1 LDPRAQ
7 TTFPPLSLVPVR
19 EPGLRGVLLSALA
32 FTLYLL
38 AMWLLAPTY
47 GLGIAAFLVVPLAAA
62 AWHYGLRG
70 ALAASLVMVPIAVWL
85 CWYFVHGVAL
95 TGVISGHVGIVLVA
109 GVVGR
114 LRDLSVRVDR
124 ELEEHARAQRMLR
137 QSQAQN
143 QALLSAL
150 PDLIFRL
157 GPGGRVSGASGVR
170 GRATSMRSATYLDQL
185 MPPDSADLVQA
196 KAERVLVTSEPVG
209 LEYHVR
215 EHDDVHDYEARIVKC
230 APEQVLVIVRDVTKQ
245 KRLER
250 ELITAKEAALDA
262 ARLKTKFLANMS
274 HEIRTPMNG
283 VIGMTN
289 LLMETSLGAEQ
300 REYAQ
305 IIHKSGQALLDIIDD
320 ILDFAKIEAGKLEL
334 DEVEFDLRAS
344 VEESVGAVASQAYAK
359 DLDIGAVFEANVP
372 VRVTGD
378 PTRLRQVLANL
389 LSNAVKFTDAG
400 RVMLHLSE
408 EPHPDKKSVLIR
420 FVVRDTGPG
429 ISDEQKE
436 KLFRPVLL
444 GESHQQ
450 SGSSKEGTGLG
461 LAIAHELVQLMGGEI
476 TCESTL
482 GEGSAFSF
490 SARLVPKILERRA
503 GDELAQDPAGSHVLI
518 VRPEDDLTPRVVSD
532 QLDQL
537 EVASSYASDQDVL
550 EFLRTAC
557 DESKPYLAVLLDME
571 REPRKAQD
579 AIDAIRRES
588 LLKDVPIVLIASP
601 DARGGAF
608 DELRKSATRV
618 LNWPVRQA
626 ELFACLSALMGRVH
640 QSSDN
645 IRLEEPEQ
653 ASLTG
658 GRVLVAEDN
667 IVNQKV
673 AMRTLEM
680 LGCSVTLVD
689 DGKKAAEAVL
699 AGQFDLVLMDCQ
711 MPIMDGFDATREI
724 RGREPPG
731 RHTPVIAMTAS
742 SADADRER
750 GKQAGMDDFVTKPVN
765 VEQLRLI
772 LSRYTRPKTLSRF
785 SFELRV
791 SSSEEAIDRKVLAGL
806 KAIGGGDNDF
816 VHEMIDL
823 FLEQSPRN
831 LEVMRAALDVGDLPA
846 VAKAAH
852 NMKSSSAYLGARR
865 LSELCGQLEI
875 KARAR
880 EANFVSRA
888 VEALTAEFDVVRRSL
903 AEERNRAETRA

>member
-1 LDPRAQ
+1 VDPRAQ
-7 TTFPPLSLVPVR
+7 TTFPPLSLVPAR
-19 EPGLRGVLLSALA
+19 EPGLRGVALSGLA
-32 FTLYLL
+32 FALYLL
-38 AMWLLAPTY
+38 AMWQLAPGY

-70 ALAASLVMVPIAVWL
+70 ALLASLVMVPLGVWL
-85 CWYFVHGVAL
+85 CWYTVAGVAMP
-95 TGVISGHVGIVLVA
+95 GVVSGHVGIVLVA
-109 GVVGR
+109 GVIGR
-114 LRDLSVRVDR
+114 LRDLSVQVDR
-124 ELEEHARAQRMLR
+124 ELDEHARAQRMLR

-170 GRATSMRSATYLDQL
+170 GRATTMRSATYLDQL
-185 MPPDSADLVQA
+185 MPPDAADLVQA
-196 KAERVLVTSEPVG
+196 KAERVLTTAEAVG

-230 APEQVLVIVRDVTKQ
+230 APEQVLVIVRDVTKR

-289 LLMETSLGAEQ
+289 ILLETQLSPEQ

-305 IIHKSGQALLDIIDD
+305 IIQKSGQSLLDIIDD

-334 DEVEFDLRAS
+334 DEVEFDLRS
-344 VEESVGAVASQAYAK
+344 CVEESVGAVASQAYAK
-359 DLDIGAVFEANVP
+359 DLDVGAAFESDVP
-372 VRVTGD
+372 VRVSGD

-400 RVMLHLSE
+400 RVMVMVSCA
-408 EPHPDKKSVLIR
+408 EPKTKEVAVVR

-429 ISDEQKE
+429 VSDEQKE

-444 GESHQQ
+444 GEGQN
-450 SGSSKEGTGLG
+450 SGQSKEGTGLG
-461 LAIAHELVQLMGGEI
+461 LAIAHELVQLMRGDIE
-476 TCESTL
+476 CDSTL

-490 SARLVPKILERRA
+490 TAQLVPRGAERRTI
-503 GDELAQDPAGSHVLI
+503 DELAQDPGGSQVLI
-518 VRPEDDLTPRVVSD
+518 VRPEDDLSPRVISEQLEQLNVASTYTSD
-532 QLDQL
+532 QAVID
-537 EVASSYASDQDVL
+537 
-550 EFLRTAC
+550 FLRSAH
-557 DESKPYLAVLLDME
+557 DDQKPYLAALLDME
-571 REPRKAQD
+571 REPRRVQD
-579 AIDAIRRES
+579 AIDSIRREPA
-588 LLKDVPIVLIASP
+588 LKDVPIVLIASP

-618 LNWPVRQA
+618 LTWPVRQA
-626 ELFACLSALMGRVH
+626 ELHACLSALMGRVH
-640 QSSDN
+640 PSSDS
-645 IRLEEPEQ
+645 IRLDEPEP
-653 ASLTG
+653 ARALAG
-658 GRVLVAEDN
+658 KVLVAEDN

-673 AMRTLEM
+673 AIRSLEM
-680 LGCSVTLVD
+680 LGCTVTIVD
-689 DGKKAAEAVL
+689 DGKKASEAVL
-699 AGQFDLVLMDCQ
+699 AGTYDLVLMDCQ
-711 MPIMDGFDATREI
+711 MPIMDGFEATREI
-724 RGREPPG
+724 RSREPVS
-731 RHTPVIAMTAS
+731 RRTPVIAMTAS
-742 SADADRER
+742 SADSDRER
-750 GKQAGMDDFVTKPVN
+750 GKQAGMDDYITKPVN
-765 VEQLRLI
+765 IEQLRTV
-772 LSRYTRPKTLSRF
+772 LSRYVKPKNLLRF

-806 KAIGGGDNDF
+806 KAIGGGDNEF
-816 VHEMIDL
+816 VLEMIDL
-823 FLEQSPRN
+823 FIEQSPRN

-865 LSELCGQLEI
+865 LSELCGQLEL

-880 EANFVSRA
+880 EAPFVARA
-888 VEALTAEFDVVRRSL
+888 VEALTAEFDVVRRAL
-903 AEERNRAETRA
+903 LDERGARV

>member
-1 LDPRAQ
+1 VDPRAQ
-7 TTFPPLSLVPVR
+7 TTFPPLSMVPAR
-19 EPGLRGVLLSALA
+19 EPGLRGVALSGLA
-32 FTLYLL
+32 FALYLL
-38 AMWLLAPTY
+38 AMWQLAPFY

-70 ALAASLVMVPIAVWL
+70 ALLASLVMVPLGVWL
-85 CWYFVHGVAL
+85 CWYSVSGVAMP
-95 TGVISGHVGIVLVA
+95 GVVSGHVGIVLVA
-109 GVVGR
+109 GVIGR
-114 LRDLSVRVDR
+114 LRDLSVQVDR
-124 ELEEHARAQRMLR
+124 ELDEHARAQRMLR

-170 GRATSMRSATYLDQL
+170 GRATTMRSATYLDQL
-185 MPPDSADLVQA
+185 MPPDAADLVQA
-196 KAERVLVTSEPVG
+196 KAERVLVTAEPVG

-215 EHDDVHDYEARIVKC
+215 EHDDVHDYEARIIKC
-230 APEQVLVIVRDVTKQ
+230 APEQVLVIVRDVTKR

-289 LLMETSLGAEQ
+289 LLLETSLSAEQ

-334 DEVEFDLRAS
+334 DEVEFDLRAC
-344 VEESVGAVASQAYAK
+344 VEESVGASASQAYAK
-359 DLDIGAVFEANVP
+359 DLDVGAVFEADVP

-400 RVMLHLSE
+400 RVMVMVSRA
-408 EPHPDKKSVLIR
+408 DQKAKDSAIVR

-429 ISDEQKE
+429 ISDEQKQ

-444 GESHQQ
+444 GEGQQ
-450 SGSSKEGTGLG
+450 SGQKEGTGLG
-461 LAIAHELVQLMGGEI
+461 LAIAHELVQLMHGDIE
-476 TCESTL
+476 CESTL
-482 GEGSAFSF
+482 GEGSAFAF
-490 SARLVPKILERRA
+490 TAQLVPRMAERRTI
-503 GDELAQDPAGSHVLI
+503 DELAQDPGGSQVLI
-518 VRPEDDLTPRVVSD
+518 VRPEEDLAPRVMSE
-532 QLDQL
+532 QL
-537 EVASSYASDQDVL
+537 EQLNVASTYTSDLVVIDY
-550 EFLRTAC
+550 LRSAH
-557 DESKPYLAVLLDME
+557 DEQKPYLAVLLDME
-571 REPRKAQD
+571 REPRRVQD
-579 AIDAIRRES
+579 TIDAIRREPS
-588 LLKDVPIVLIASP
+588 LKDVPVVLIASA

-618 LNWPVRQA
+618 LTWPVRQA
-626 ELFACLSALMGRVH
+626 DLYACLSALMGRVH
-640 QSSDN
+640 PSSDS
-645 IRLEEPEQ
+645 IRIEEPEP
-653 ASLTG
+653 ARALA

-673 AMRTLEM
+673 AVRSLEM
-680 LGCSVTLVD
+680 LGCTVTIVD
-689 DGKKAAEAVL
+689 DGKKASEAVL
-699 AGQFDLVLMDCQ
+699 AGSYDLVLMDCQ
-711 MPIMDGFDATREI
+711 MPIMDGFDATAEI
-724 RGREPPG
+724 RAREPAA
-731 RHTPVIAMTAS
+731 RRTPIVAMTAS
-742 SADADRER
+742 SADSDRER
-750 GKQAGMDDFVTKPVN
+750 GKQAGMDDYITKPVN
-765 VEQLRLI
+765 IEQLRNVLG
-772 LSRYTRPKTLSRF
+772 RYVKPKNLMRF

-806 KAIGGGDNDF
+806 KAIGGGDNEF
-816 VHEMIDL
+816 VLEMIDL
-823 FLEQSPRN
+823 FIEQSPRN

-865 LSELCGQLEI
+865 LSELCGQLEL

-880 EANFVSRA
+880 EAPFVARA
-888 VEALTAEFDVVRRSL
+888 VEALGAEFDVVRRAL
-903 AEERNRAETRA
+903 IDERGARA